1 MAYVASNIDLYR
13 KGQSFSSWFKRLG
26 YHFRIN
32 KVADA
37 DKKDHMFLLG
47 GDYLFEVA
55 QNLYFSER
63 LLDEAPLEELIEKLK
78 RKLDKMDSALIQR
91 FKFESRVQQSGET
104 ASEFL
109 FSLKLQAEYCN
120 YKSDKQDRILDRVL
134 IGLSDDALRQKLLA
148 EDGDKL
154 NLAQVEKI
162 ISTWELAASNA
173 KTLTHDH
180 SFEQIASIVGSRD
193 IFLQRMA
200 DSVHGCG
207 PMKRRLGYRYS
218 SAVGERNA
226 KPYYRHNNRVDNCSQ
241 FKQVRSHQ
249 DQHRRHQDALVR
261 PGELK
266 NESRIVIDRRVCY
279 YCGVRGHVRRRC
291 PKLEQFKMDPI
302 NNINLETTGTNTD
315 DDLSSMMNSWE
326 DKSDNLDPGELQ
338 CMHVSSINKSHPCLL
353 ELDIQGN
360 NVQMEMDSGS
370 DVSVIEKKPFLAN
383 FDVPL
388 QKSFEI

>member
-1 MAYVASNIDLYR
+1 
-13 KGQSFSSWFKRLG
+13 
-26 YHFRIN
+26 
-32 KVADA
+32 
-37 DKKDHMFLLG
+37 
-47 GDYLFEVA
+47 
-55 QNLYFSER
+55 
-63 LLDEAPLEELIEKLK
+63 
-78 RKLDKMDSALIQR
+78 MDSALIQR
-91 FKFESRVQQSGET
+91 FKFGSRVQQPGET
-104 ASEFL
+104 ASDFL

-120 YKSDKQDRILDRVL
+120 FKGDKQDRILDRVL

-266 NESRIVIDRRVCY
+266 NESRIVIDRRVCD
-279 YCGVRGHVRRRC
+279 YCGVPGHIRRRC
-291 PKLEQFKMDPI
+291 LKLNQFKRSPI
-302 NNINLETTGTNTD
+302 NNINLKENSTNTD
-315 DDLSSMMNSWE
+315 DNLSSEINCWE
-326 DKSDNLDPGELQ
+326 DKTDDSDQDYSYG
-338 CMHVSSINKSHPCLL
+338 
-353 ELDIQGN
+353 
-360 NVQMEMDSGS
+360 
-370 DVSVIEKKPFLAN
+370 A
-383 FDVPL
+383 
-388 QKSFEI
+388 QKSNKDRA